1 MRKGYLLVLLIIIT
15 INFFLPRLMPGD
27 PFLYLSVEDGN
38 VSSTFSEE
46 QIVQYKTYYGLDKPL
61 AAQYLSYLAKLARGD
76 LGYSIY
82 FNTSVLGIITSRVP
96 WTIFI
101 VLTSLLLSSLIG
113 VSAGVVSAWLRGKP
127 ADTLLY
133 SGMILLSEI
142 PAFLLGVLLL
152 FIFAAKLRWFPL
164 SGGVSPFLSFSSN
177 FDYLKDLLNHA
188 ALPVITL
195 TLTRLG
201 GFYLLSRNS
210 MLTVIAKN
218 FMTTARAKGLKKSR
232 ILFRHALR
240 NALPPIIT
248 RIFMSL
254 GTLFGGAVL
263 IENVFNYPGIGRLM
277 REAVVVRDYVLIEGI
292 FLFITVTVL
301 LMNFLADAVHKKFD
315 PRV

>member
-1 MRKGYLLVLLIIIT
+1 MKKGYLLVLLIIIT

-46 QIVQYKTYYGLDKPL
+46 QVVQYKTYYGLDKPL

-82 FNTSVLGIITSRVP
+82 FNTSVLEIITSRVP

-218 FMTTARAKGLKKSR
+218 FMTTARAKGLKKNR

-254 GTLFGGAVL
+254 GTFFGGAVL